1 MSETSPFRRQADGS
15 VGAGVAQ
22 PGGGRPAAPPA
33 FGRPPVVGHVPEAP
47 AEVDF
52 GTALGR
58 RGFLKAAGFSLAGL
72 AGCARAPVERA
83 IPLLVQPEEVVP
95 GRALWYASTCGGCTA
110 GCGLLVKCRDGRPIK
125 LEGNPRDPLSR
136 GGLCAVGQAS
146 VLELYD
152 SRRYRAPLLH
162 GRETTW
168 ETIDRDVMAAF
179 ELVRQRRGAVRVLT
193 GTLTSPTLRARLAAW
208 LGTFPD
214 AAHYV
219 YDPLSAS
226 ALLDA
231 HERTHGRRVL
241 PRFRFDRASVIVG
254 IDADFLGT
262 WISPVEFTGA
272 WRDSRSLEGD
282 PPRCAYHVQ
291 IEPRLSLTGTKAD
304 ARVRV
309 APAEIPAV
317 LQGLALRLA
326 ARAGAADLE
335 ARLGSAPG
343 AGPHPADTRL
353 AAALDDLA
361 ARLWAARGKSLVVCG
376 SQDVAVQV
384 LCNTV
389 NHLLGSYGQTIDLD
403 APSFQRQGRDGDV
416 ERLLAELRAGTV
428 QALVVAGVNPAY
440 DLPAAT
446 GFARLV
452 RDVPLVVSVAGA
464 PDETSALATHVCP
477 DHHFLESWADAEPV
491 AGRVSVTQPVIAPL
505 GDTRAFLETLAAWM
519 GDRRP
524 AYDLLREAWRSAVYP
539 RRTEDVPFDR
549 FWDTAVHDG
558 VVAVTAPPAAPAVF
572 AAGAVHPVDPPRQ
585 AGAPDGRLA
594 LVLYP
599 TVGLLDGRHA
609 HNPWLQELPDPIT
622 KVTWD
627 NCACLSPAAAAR
639 LQVREGDLVRLEADG
654 DGADPVA
661 VELPVYVQPGQHDE
675 VVAVALGYGRAGT
688 ERFAAIGPRWIDA
701 RPGVGP
707 GGLVGVSAAPLLA
720 LEGGTLRYD
729 ARRVRLVPVGRRLEL
744 ATTQRHHSI
753 QEPRRISSAG
763 ARHLVRETTVARLQ
777 SGAIDPGPLERG
789 HEDLWPP
796 DHPTPGHRW
805 GMVIDLH
812 ACTGCSACVVACQ
825 AENNVPVVGRDEVRR
840 QREMHWLRIDRYY
853 TAGAGEPGGEVDV
866 VHQPMLCQHCAH
878 APCESVCPVLATVHS
893 EDGLNQQVY
902 NRCVG
907 TRYCANNCPYKVRRF
922 NWFTYARTDE
932 RENLVLNPDVTVRT
946 RGVME
951 KCSFCIQ
958 RIQEARIAARMR
970 GDPVR
975 DGDVRPACEQSCP
988 ARAIV
993 FGDLNDPESRV
1004 AKLARDSRR
1013 FVVLEELNVRP
1024 SVHYLAVVRNR
1035 PAAGADASH
1044 A

>member
-1 MSETSPFRRQADGS
+1 MKETSRFRRRADGS
-15 VGAGVAQ
+15 VDAGEAQ
-22 PGGGRPAAPPA
+22 PGRGGAAAPPA
-33 FGRPPVVGHVPEAP
+33 LGRPPADARLPEAP
-47 AEVDF
+47 AGVDSAL
-52 GTALGR
+52 ALGR

-72 AGCARAPVERA
+72 AGCAKAPVERA
-83 IPLLVQPEEVVP
+83 IPFLVQPEDVTP
-95 GRALWYASTCGGCTA
+95 GEAVWYASTCGGCAA
-110 GCGLLVKCRDGRPIK
+110 GCGVLVKCRDGRPIK

-162 GRETTW
+162 GRTTTW
-168 ETIDRDVMAAF
+168 ETIDRDVTAAL
-179 ELVRQRRGAVRVLT
+179 EAIRQRRGAVRALT
-193 GTLTSPTLRARLAAW
+193 GTLTSPTLRWRLDAW
-208 LGTFPD
+208 LRTFPD

-219 YDPLSAS
+219 YDPLSSS
-226 ALLDA
+226 ALLEA
-231 HERTHGRRVL
+231 HARTHGRRLL

-262 WISPVEFTGA
+262 WISPVEFTRA

-291 IEPRLSLTGTKAD
+291 FEPRLSLTGAKAD
-304 ARVRV
+304 TRLRI
-309 APAEIPAV
+309 APDETAAV
-317 LQGLALRLA
+317 LQGLAVRLA
-326 ARAGAADLE
+326 ARAGASELE
-335 ARLGSAPG
+335 ARLSSGGAAAPRQPG
-343 AGPHPADTRL
+343 APL
-353 AAALDDLA
+353 AAALDEVA
-361 ARLWAARGKSLVVCG
+361 ARLWAARGESLVVCG
-376 SQDVAVQV
+376 SQDVTVQV
-384 LCNTV
+384 LCNAV
-389 NHLLGSYGQTIDLD
+389 NHLLGSYGRTIDLD

-416 ERLLAELRAGTV
+416 ERLLDELRAGTV
-428 QALVVAGVNPAY
+428 QALLVAGVNPAY
-440 DLPAAT
+440 DLPAAAE
-446 GFARLV
+446 FARLV
-452 RDVPLVVSVAGA
+452 REVPLVVSVAGA

-477 DHHFLESWADAEPV
+477 DHHFLESWGDAEPV
-491 AGRVSVTQPVIAPL
+491 AGRLSVTQPVIAPL
-505 GDTRAFLETLAAWM
+505 GDTRAFLETLAVWM
-519 GDRRP
+519 GDHRP
-524 AYDLLREAWRSAVYP
+524 AYDLLREAWRSAIYP
-539 RRTEDVPFDR
+539 RRTEDVPFER

-558 VVAVTAPPAAPAVF
+558 VVAVTVPPSPPAVF
-572 AAGAVHPVDPPRQ
+572 TAGAVGPVGPARPIEAP
-585 AGAPDGRLA
+585 AGSFA

-639 LQVREGDLVRLEADG
+639 LQVGEGDLVRLETEPAG
-654 DGADPVA
+654 GAPA
-661 VELPVYVQPGQHDE
+661 AAELPVYVQPGQHDE
-675 VVAVALGYGRAGT
+675 VVAVPLGYGRAGT
-688 ERFAAIGPRWIDA
+688 ERFAAVGPRWIGA
-701 RPGVGP
+701 RSGVGP
-707 GGLVGVSAAPLLA
+707 NGLVGVSAAPFLA
-720 LEGGTLRYD
+720 LEGGALRYD
-729 ARRVRLVPVGRRLEL
+729 ARRVRIVPTGRRLEL
-744 ATTQRHHSI
+744 ATTQRHHSL
-753 QEPRRISSAG
+753 QEPRRVSSAG
-763 ARHLVRETTVARLQ
+763 ARHIVRETTVARLQ
-777 SGAIDPGPLERG
+777 SGASGPGPSERG

-825 AENNVPVVGRDEVRR
+825 AENNIPVVGRDEVRR
-840 QREMHWLRIDRYY
+840 QREMHWLRVDRYY
-853 TAGAGEPGGEVDV
+853 TAGGDEPGGDVDV

-878 APCESVCPVLATVHS
+878 APCETVCPVLATVHS
-893 EDGLNQQVY
+893 EDGINQQVY

-922 NWFTYARTDE
+922 NWFTYAHADE

-951 KCSFCIQ
+951 KCSFCVQ

-988 ARAIV
+988 ARAIA
-993 FGDLNDPESRV
+993 FGDLNDPGSLV
-1004 AKLARDSRR
+1004 ARLARDGRR

-1035 PAAGADASH
+1035 PAEGAEGRH